1 MKRPNILVFEEAAG
15 HSKVIRGALDHAGFN
30 TIHALHRFELFSL
43 LDNAPTDAV
52 VLGPSAIDSEH
63 TLGLAVQI
71 RQVLAAVPLV
81 LIVAKSSEELAIAAL
96 RAGITEYIKCPYS
109 QEDLIAALDRCLVTP
124 RQNNHHNTGLW
135 LDGVDQLVGDSV
147 LMREVRARL
156 AKSAATDS
164 NVLVTGETGTG
175 KELAAGLLH
184 RNSGRC
190 KKPFVTIN
198 CAAIPDSLLE
208 SELFGFARGAFTGAV
223 QSREGKLAA
232 AQGGTVFLDE
242 IGDMSLYGQAKML
255 RMIESHEIQ
264 RLGTNSANLVNI
276 RVIAAT
282 NRELERLTA
291 EGSFRKDLF
300 FRLAV
305 TCIHLPPLRERKEDL
320 LTLLPYYISYFNHRF
335 GRSVRKLSDEA
346 MQLLLAYDWPGN
358 VRELKNLLEAI
369 FVDLP
374 SADTEVAELPSQF
387 RSRYSDFQSASG
399 DERARLVWAL
409 SATNWN
415 KSKAASRLHWS
426 RMTLY
431 RKMARYNIQPIGS
444 DT

>member
-1 MKRPNILVFEEAAG
+1 MKRPNILVYEEVSAYSSA
-15 HSKVIRGALDHAGFN
+15 IRGALDRADFN
-30 TIHALHRFELFSL
+30 AIYAQDRGELLSL
-43 LDNAPTDAV
+43 LRTAPANAV
-52 VLGPSAIDSEH
+52 VLGPSAVDSEY
-63 TLGLAVQI
+63 TLHLAVQI
-71 RQVLAAVPLV
+71 RQLLVAVPLV
-81 LIVAKSSEELAIAAL
+81 LIVAKSCEELAIAAL
-96 RAGITEYIKCPYS
+96 RAGITEYLKSPYS
-109 QEDLIAALDRCLVTP
+109 PDELVTALGRCLATRRDNDHCDTAV
-124 RQNNHHNTGLW
+124 GLG
-135 LDGVDQLVGDSV
+135 GVDHFVGDSTP
-147 LMREVRARL
+147 MRDVRARL
-156 AKSAATDS
+156 AKAAATDS

-175 KELAAGLLH
+175 KELAAELVH

-190 KKPFVTIN
+190 KKSFVTIN

-208 SELFGFARGAFTGAV
+208 SELFGFDRGAFTGAV

-232 AQGGTVFLDE
+232 ANGGTVFLDE

-264 RLGTNSANLVNI
+264 RLGRNSANVVNI

-282 NRELERLTA
+282 NRELERLVA
-291 EGSFRKDLF
+291 DGSFRKDLF

-305 TCIHLPPLRERKEDL
+305 TCIHVPPLRERKEDL
-320 LTLLPYYISYFNHRF
+320 LALLTYYIGYFNHRF
-335 GRSVRKLSDEA
+335 GRSVRRLSDEA
-346 MQLLLAYDWPGN
+346 MELLLAYSWPGN

-374 SADTEVAELPSQF
+374 SPDTEVAELPSQF
-387 RSRYSDFQSASG
+387 RSRYADFQFASG

-415 KSKAASRLHWS
+415 KSKAASSLHWS

-431 RKMARYNIQPIGS
+431 RKMARYHIKPA
-444 DT
+444 DRD